1 MYIPKLRSV
10 AGAIRIY
17 YENIEL
23 SNKEIQELFMSRQ
36 GKNISGATIIKL
48 KDAVKKVAIEREI
61 PVWDK
66 GCVNTKLAFEVWGL
80 DIDVLEKRYK
90 KLKKFEEKEAV

>member
-23 SNKEIQELFMSRQ
+23 SNKEIQELFESRQ
-36 GKNISGATIIKL
+36 GKKISGSTIVKL
-48 KDAVKKVAIEREI
+48 KFEVQKIAAERI
-61 PVWDK
+61 VPVWDK

-80 DIDVLEKRYK
+80 DIDDLEKRYK

>member
-23 SNKEIQELFMSRQ
+23 SNKEIQELFESRQ
-36 GKNISGATIIKL
+36 GKSISSTTISKL
-48 KDAVKKVAIEREI
+48 KAEVQKVATERNV

-80 DIDVLEKRYK
+80 DIDDLEKRYK